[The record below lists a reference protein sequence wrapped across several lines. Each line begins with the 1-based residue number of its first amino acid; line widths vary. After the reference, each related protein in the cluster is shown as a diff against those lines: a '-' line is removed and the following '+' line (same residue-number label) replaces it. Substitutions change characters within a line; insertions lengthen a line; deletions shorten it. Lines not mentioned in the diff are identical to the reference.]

1 MTHVAVRR
9 PGWHA
14 LCAAVVLTALAAML
28 VVAIGGPAAAAPDPH
43 RTTIQQ
49 GPSGT
54 NGDTCEVIVCDPGKP
69 NTDGKD
75 GSNKGPT
82 PPGDQVAETVH
93 PKPKPGKDAS
103 YLEQLSGESRC
114 GQGPHITAPYNSKRS
129 GQAAGDCLP
138 VKSFGAMFKTTS
150 PTEGI
155 GWQCFVPFFQ
165 GGCGRGSTVATGNS
179 AVEEALG
186 TQFGFVWA
194 MYQAVVYLTAWFTHW
209 GVAFEPLSVVSH
221 LAMKLQNT
229 WQHRVIDPLHIG
241 GLGGFVLLLAALWA
255 GLLMLFRRFRRG
267 FAELMVAV
275 VIAAIGAVF
284 LAHPG
289 TTINKL
295 IDGARYFGLTVAAIS
310 LDPGGTPTVP
320 TTPASADKVAD
331 AKVSEAVSNKL
342 VTSLLLKPHMIAN
355 TGQVQHGKC
364 ERWYWQALDPD
375 YAHNKASYKKLTD
388 PKNGCVS
395 EGALRPTVERIVL
408 ASLLLVMAIVVAA
421 FCLLAVGLLLLS
433 QLAAAAY
440 LAIAGVVWAIAPL
453 AGWGRSMLVKW
464 ITGLLVCVA
473 GTVAGVLAIV
483 IYLDVLGVILGL
495 GESPLVSFTLALVVA
510 IVGFMLRK
518 RLTSGLRKGARQIG
532 SKLEGTLSRPGE
544 TLAEQAQR
552 QQAGRSPTPAA
563 DAVAGGAG
571 AGATAGAVTK
581 MSGTASTPASVLARK
596 DGNHDTDGAAKQV
609 GYSDRVRDGVGQSE
623 QGRRALTTTSSRAL
637 GSAPSA
643 ATSAASVAGAA
654 GATSA
659 PGAVAVGAAHTT
671 RAAKH
676 TVSKASRGA
685 AEATTASG
693 GRDPGPSGGTVTGAG
708 SGPTGPVPPSA
719 GSTGRT
725 AAGEKATRVASR
737 VSSGENHGA
746 GHHAA
751 NGASNH
757 AATRHTRP
765 PTSYEKDE
773 LMAELARRR
782 ERRDK
787 ALSAT
792 RPS

>member
-1 MTHVAVRR
+1 MLRR
-9 PGWHA
+9 GWRA
-14 LCAAVVLTALAAML
+14 LCGAVTLTALAAVL
-28 VVAIGGPAAAAPDPH
+28 VVATAGPAGAAPDPH
-43 RTTIQQ
+43 RTIDQS
-49 GPSGT
+49 PSGKK
-54 NGDTCEVIVCDPGKP
+54 GGVCQVIVCDPGKP
-69 NTDGKD
+69 KTGGSGKD
-75 GSNKGPT
+75 ANKKGPKQ
-82 PPGDQVAETVH
+82 PGHRVAKKVH
-93 PKPKPGKDAS
+93 PKPKEGDS
-103 YLEQLSGESRC
+103 NYLEQLAGESRC
-114 GQGPHITAPYNSKRS
+114 QKGPHITAPYNSKRS

-138 VKSFGAMFKTTS
+138 VKSFAAIYETTS
-150 PTEGI
+150 PTAGAD
-155 GWQCFVPFFQ
+155 WTCYVPIVKANCEQ
-165 GGCGRGSTVATGNS
+165 NTKESTMQS
-179 AVEEALG
+179 AVDQALG

-221 LAMKLQNT
+221 LAMKLQNA
-229 WQHRVIDPLHIG
+229 WQHRVIGPLHIG
-241 GLGGFVLLLAALWA
+241 GLGGFVLLLAAFWA

-320 TTPASADKVAD
+320 TTQASADKVAD
-331 AKVSEAVSNKL
+331 AKVGEAVSNKL

-375 YAHNKASYKKLTD
+375 YAHNKASYKKLTN

-395 EGALRPTVERIVL
+395 KGALRPTVERIVL

-440 LAIAGVVWAIAPL
+440 LAIAGLVWAIAPL
-453 AGWGRSMLVKW
+453 AGWGRRMLVKW

-483 IYLDVLGVILGL
+483 VYLDVLGVILGL

-518 RLTSGLRKGARQIG
+518 RLTAGLRKGARQIG
-532 SKLEGTLSRPGE
+532 TKLEGTLSRPGE
-544 TLAEQAQR
+544 TMAEQAQR
-552 QQAGRSPTPAA
+552 QQAGRSPAPVA
-563 DAVAGGAG
+563 DAVAGGAS
-571 AGATAGAVTK
+571 AGATAGAFTK

-596 DGNHDTDGAAKQV
+596 DGDGDGAVKQAK
-609 GYSDRVRDGVGQSE
+609 YSDRVRDGVGQSQE
-623 QGRRALTTTSSRAL
+623 GRRALATTGTRAL
-637 GSAPSA
+637 GSGPSGV
-643 ATSAASVAGAA
+643 TSASGVAGAA
-654 GATSA
+654 GAASVPT
-659 PGAVAVGAAHTT
+659 AVAAGAAHTS

-676 TVSKASRGA
+676 TASRASRGA

-693 GRDPGPSGGTVTGAG
+693 GHDPGPSGGTVTGSG
-708 SGPTGPVPPSA
+708 GGPTGPVPPSA

-737 VSSGENHGA
+737 VSSGGEQPPQTTQA
-746 GHHAA
+746 G
-751 NGASNH
+751 NSASNQ
-757 AATRHTRP
+757 AATRHTDAP
-765 PTSYEKDE
+765 SSYQKDE

-782 ERRDK
+782 ERSDK
-787 ALSAT
+787 AVAAARQS
-792 RPS
+792 